1 MGDSLDPSPLSR
13 LTDLL
18 RPDWSRT
25 VAARRTLAGALVV
38 LAAVAAWRDDPRAD
52 HADVVVTTRD
62 LTPGTELTAD
72 DIRLETRTASTI
84 PDGSPNNVDSVV
96 GATLAGPARRG
107 EVVTDVR
114 LLGPRLAESAAG
126 PDARIVPLS
135 LADAALVDLVRPGD
149 IVDIVAAPA
158 SADPDTEA
166 RLIATDA
173 VVVLV
178 SAKENGGARS
188 GGGRVVLVALPAA
201 AANTVAG
208 AALVQA
214 ITVTLH

>member
-13 LTDLL
+13 LTQIL

-25 VAARRTLAGALVV
+25 IAARRALAGALVV

-52 HADVVVTTRD
+52 VAEVVVTTRD
-62 LTPGTELTAD
+62 LSPGSELTAD
-72 DIRLETRTASTI
+72 DVRLENRAAASI
-84 PDGSPNNVDSVV
+84 PDGSRTELDAVV
-96 GATLAGPARRG
+96 GSTLAGPARRG

-114 LLGPRLAESAAG
+114 VLGPRLAESAAG
-126 PDARIVPLS
+126 PDARIVPLP

-149 IVDIVAAPA
+149 VVDIVAAPT
-158 SADPDTEA
+158 SAAPATEA
-166 RLIATDA
+166 RVIATDA

-178 SAKENGGARS
+178 SAEQNGPAAG

-201 AANTVAG
+201 AAKAVAG
-208 AALVQA
+208 AALVE
-214 ITVTLH
+214 TVTLTLH

>member
-13 LTDLL
+13 LTQLL

-25 VAARRTLAGALVV
+25 IAARRALAGALVV

-52 HADVVVTTRD
+52 VAEVVVTTRD
-62 LTPGTELTAD
+62 LSPGSELTAD
-72 DIRLETRTASTI
+72 DVRVESRAAASI
-84 PDGSPNNVDSVV
+84 PDGSRTELDAVV
-96 GATLAGPARRG
+96 GTTLAGPARRG

-114 LLGPRLAESAAG
+114 VLGPRLAESAAG
-126 PDARIVPLS
+126 PDARIVPLP

-149 IVDIVAAPA
+149 VVDIVAAPT
-158 SADPDTEA
+158 SAAPATEA
-166 RLIATDA
+166 RVIATDA

-178 SAKENGGARS
+178 SAEQNGPTAG

-201 AANTVAG
+201 AAKAVAG
-208 AALVQA
+208 AALVE
-214 ITVTLH
+214 TVTLTLH

>member
-1 MGDSLDPSPLSR
+1 M
-13 LTDLL
+13 
-18 RPDWSRT
+18 
-25 VAARRTLAGALVV
+25 AARRALAGALVV

-62 LTPGTELTAD
+62 LSPGTELTND
-72 DIRLETRTASTI
+72 DVRLETRTASTI
-84 PDGSPNNVDSVV
+84 PDGSRADVDSVV
-96 GATLAGPARRG
+96 GTTLAGPARRG
-107 EVVTDVR
+107 EVITDVR

-126 PDARIVPLS
+126 PDARIVPLP

-149 IVDIVAAPA
+149 VVDIVAAPA
-158 SADPDTEA
+158 GADAESSA

-178 SAKENGGARS
+178 SAKDSGPTTG

-201 AANTVAG
+201 AAKAVAG

-214 ITVTLH
+214 ITLTLH